1 MGKVVYTKN
10 EFMVIA
16 NRRGHVIIN
25 MDGKYHNHGHIRK
38 LSTCKMLIGLIDKK
52 IIPDSN
58 YLRETCLRICLDK
71 KYIKEIENKIDK
83 EKQKPKLI
91 KVNRGVRR

>member
-10 EFMVIA
+10 EFMVIE
-16 NRRGHVIIN
+16 NSRGHVIIN
-25 MDGKYHNHGHIRK
+25 MDGKYKNHGHIRK
-38 LSTCKMLIGLIDKK
+38 LSTCRMLIGLIHKR

-58 YLRETCLRICLDK
+58 YLRETCLRICLDE
-71 KYIKEIENKIDK
+71 KYIIDIKNKIDK

-91 KVNRGVRR
+91 KVNKGVRK